1 MTENNKDALPTIH
14 HKDLKQLSN
23 MIDNVVYLYD
33 KGWTKEE
40 LKSYIDKYCLESVDK
55 TLTMIQESTK
65 SKSVKNLDSIINS
78 YRP

>member
-1 MTENNKDALPTIH
+1 MTENNKDALLTIH
-14 HKDLKQLSN
+14 HKDLKQLSD

-55 TLTMIQESTK
+55 TLTIIQENTK

>member
-1 MTENNKDALPTIH
+1 MTENNKDALLTIH
-14 HKDLKQLSN
+14 HKDLKQLSD

-55 TLTMIQESTK
+55 TLTMIQENTK

>member
-1 MTENNKDALPTIH
+1 MNQNNKDTLPTIH
-14 HKDLKQLSN
+14 HKDLKQLSD

-55 TLTMIQESTK
+55 TLTMIQENTK

>member
-1 MTENNKDALPTIH
+1 MTENNKDALLTIH

-55 TLTMIQESTK
+55 TLTMIQENTK

>member
-1 MTENNKDALPTIH
+1 MIENNKDTLPTIH
-14 HKDLKQLSN
+14 HKDLKQLSD

-55 TLTMIQESTK
+55 TLTMIQENTK
-65 SKSVKNLDSIINS
+65 SKSVKNIDSIINS

>member
-14 HKDLKQLSN
+14 HKDLKQLSD

-40 LKSYIDKYCLESVDK
+40 LKSYVDKYCLEPVDEK
-55 TLTMIQESTK
+55 LTMIQENKK

>member
-1 MTENNKDALPTIH
+1 MIENNKDALPTIH

-55 TLTMIQESTK
+55 TLTMIKENTK

>member
-1 MTENNKDALPTIH
+1 MIENNKDALPTIH
-14 HKDLKQLSN
+14 HKDLKQLSD

>member
-1 MTENNKDALPTIH
+1 MIENNKDALPTIH
-14 HKDLKQLSN
+14 HKDLKQLSD

-40 LKSYIDKYCLESVDK
+40 LKSYIDKYCLESVDEI
-55 TLTMIQESTK
+55 LTMIQDNKK
-65 SKSVKNLDSIINS
+65 SKSVANLDSIINS

>member
-1 MTENNKDALPTIH
+1 MIENNKDALPTIH

-55 TLTMIQESTK
+55 TLTMIQENTK

>member
-14 HKDLKQLSN
+14 HKDLKQLSD

-55 TLTMIQESTK
+55 KLTMIQENTK